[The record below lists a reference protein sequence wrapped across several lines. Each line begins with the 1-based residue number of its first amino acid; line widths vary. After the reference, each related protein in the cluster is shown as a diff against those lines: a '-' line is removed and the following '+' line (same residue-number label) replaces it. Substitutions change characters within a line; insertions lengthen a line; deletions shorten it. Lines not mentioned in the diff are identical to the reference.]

1 MHIPSHLLTLAVFSA
16 LYGVLTLGLS
26 AMPAHAGEDFE
37 MSGYVEPELRLFT
50 ANASQTR
57 QRDVDASIAG
67 EVTIKYFWDN
77 NDQSLIVT
85 PFARIATRDN
95 HRSHWDMREA
105 RYNLYR
111 GNWELGLGID
121 KVFWGVTEAV
131 HLVDVINQT
140 DWIEDPVKQEAK
152 LGLAMLRLRTRQD
165 FGTFEAF
172 LLPGFRELN
181 YTGPD
186 GRPATD
192 LPVDQSLTRYES
204 SKDARHIDYALRYS
218 NSFGIVDMGLAYF
231 DGTNRTPLLQPAL
244 SRDGDLVLAPYY
256 TQMKQ
261 VSLDLQAT
269 KGAWLYKLEG
279 YTRHE
284 LGDNYQAATG
294 GIEYTFYGIGGSD
307 SDLGLVAE
315 YAIDTR
321 GINPRNP
328 YQNDGFLALRWAAND
343 TASTSLL
350 GGVDID
356 AETGALA
363 FRFKGQRR
371 LDEDYRLSLEAYV
384 FQNVP
389 AKDVVSNIADDD
401 YIQLRL
407 ARYF

>member
-1 MHIPSHLLTLAVFSA
+1 MRKPSHHLALAFHAA
-16 LYGVLTLGLS
+16 LYGAAAFLFSTTPS
-26 AMPAHAGEDFE
+26 TAGENFE

-57 QRDVDASIAG
+57 QRDIDASIAG
-67 EVTIKYFWDN
+67 EVTFKYFWDG

-85 PFARIATRDN
+85 PFARLATRDN
-95 HRSHWDMREA
+95 HRNHWDMREA
-105 RYNLYR
+105 RYNFYR
-111 GNWELGLGID
+111 GKWELSAGID

-131 HLVDVINQT
+131 HLVDVVNQT
-140 DWIEDPVKQEAK
+140 DWIEDPVKQEVK
-152 LGLAMLRLRTRQD
+152 LGQAMARLRTAQD

-186 GRPATD
+186 GRPATNI
-192 LPVDQSLTRYES
+192 PVDQSLTRYEGS
-204 SKDARHIDYALRYS
+204 RGARHIDYALRYS

-244 SRDGDLVLAPYY
+244 SSAGDLVLAPYY

-261 VSLDLQAT
+261 ISLDLQAT
-269 KGAWLYKLEG
+269 RSAWLYKLEG

-284 LGDNYQAATG
+284 LSDDYQAATG
-294 GIEYTFYGIGGSD
+294 GIEYTFYGIGGGN

-321 GINPRNP
+321 GINQRNP

-356 AETGALA
+356 AETGALS

-371 LDEDYRLSLEAYV
+371 LDEDYRLSIEAYF

-389 AKDVVSNIADDD
+389 NKDVVSNIADDD
-401 YIQLRL
+401 YIQIRM